1 MDKQQFE
8 QYNTIPS
15 EKFAFAS
22 NEGKLHDQK
31 LDTKPVGY
39 FRDAL
44 RRFAKNKSSLV
55 AAIIIALQLLFAIFV
70 PIFSNYSVDFRD
82 PIYSNVLPSLTVARE
97 NGWGFWD
104 GAKTVTGGQT
114 YFDSYDSIGYED
126 QFTSDG
132 LTHKA
137 LIKYRTSTEDEI
149 EDALENDEGDGQVD
163 NGSSASQNYYTMYI
177 DTYFNVGF
185 VYFDLTANEYQALQE
200 YQNETGI
207 QVIYP
212 LQNNYLSVTANYWFV
227 LAGDHQQKAT
237 EAANNKSTYQYL
249 GKATA
254 LRDADGN
261 YVPDYMTSTN
271 INAYAYDSLR
281 LDYSGTPY
289 AEENLSESS
298 APVMPNFSSQD
309 RYPVLYD
316 SEGNRYVWYSD
327 SVGYVVDGTT
337 DKAYCDGAVS
347 VDTNWYADETKSDQL
362 AEKSM
367 YYVYAFRN
375 QTGYR
380 VRVNYYEY
388 FNYINGFYPNFAFGT
403 NSYGQDILVCL
414 ASGARLSFLLAIGVC
429 VINFFI
435 GAIYGAIEGYYGG
448 ATDLIMERVSD
459 ILADVPFIVVATL
472 FQLHLAQKVGPVVS
486 LLFAFVLTGWI
497 GMAAR
502 VRMQFYRFKNQEYVL
517 ASRTLGASDWR
528 VMWKHIFPN
537 SLGTIITGSVLA
549 IPGVIFSE
557 SMLSYLGI
565 VNLETSSLTS
575 IGTMLSQGS
584 GMLSTYPHIIAFPA
598 IFIALLEISFNLFG
612 NGLRDAFNPTLRG
625 SEG

>member
-1 MDKQQFE
+1 MNKQQFE
-8 QYNTIPS
+8 QYNNIPA
-15 EKFAFAS
+15 EKFNFVDS
-22 NEGKLHDQK
+22 NRVIHDFK

-39 FRDAL
+39 LRDAL

-55 AAIIIALQLLFAIFV
+55 AAIIIAIQLLFALFV
-70 PIFSNYSVDFRD
+70 PVFSNYSVSFRD
-82 PIYSNVLPSLTVARE
+82 PMYAKVLPSLRVARE

-104 GAKTVTGGQT
+104 GATTVTGGQT

-132 LTHKA
+132 LSHKA
-137 LIKYRTSTEDEI
+137 LIRYEITSSTEVADTESG
-149 EDALENDEGDGQVD
+149 DEGATTSDH
-163 NGSSASQNYYTMYI
+163 YYKMYV
-177 DTYFNVGF
+177 DTYYNVGYK
-185 VYFDLTANEYQALQE
+185 YFDLTAAEYEALQK

-212 LQNNYLSVTANYWFV
+212 LQNNYLSVTANYWFK
-227 LAGDHQQKAT
+227 LAGEHQQKAT
-237 EAANNKSTYQYL
+237 EASEKKSSYQYL

-254 LRDADGN
+254 ARDEDGN
-261 YVPDYMTSTN
+261 YIPDYMMSTD
-271 INAYAYDSLR
+271 INAYGYDSLR
-281 LDYSGTPY
+281 LDFSGTPY
-289 AEENLSESS
+289 EEGNVVEMS
-298 APVMPNFSSQD
+298 APTMPSFSSED
-309 RYPVLYD
+309 SYPVLYD
-316 SEGNRYVWYSD
+316 SQGNRYVWYSD
-327 SVGYVVDGTT
+327 AAGYVIEGTT
-337 DKAYCDGAVS
+337 TKAYTDGEIS
-347 VDTNWYADETKSDQL
+347 VDAEWYSDS
-362 AEKSM
+362 EKTELLTPRAY
-367 YYVYAFRN
+367 YYVYAFKN

-388 FNYINGFYPNFAFGT
+388 FNYINGFYPNFVFGA
-403 NSYGQDILVCL
+403 NGFGQDILVCL
-414 ASGARLSFLLAIGVC
+414 ASGARLSFLLSIGVC
-429 VINFFI
+429 FINFFI

-472 FQLHLAQKVGPVVS
+472 FQLHLATKLGPVVS

-497 GMAAR
+497 GMASR

-517 ASRTLGASDWR
+517 AARTLGASDWR

-565 VNLETSSLTS
+565 VNLETSSITS
-575 IGTMLSQGS
+575 IGTMLSHGS
-584 GMLSTYPHIIAFPA
+584 GMLSTYPHIILFPA
-598 IFIALLEISFNLFG
+598 LFIALLEISFNLFG